1 MVVTPKAITF
11 ANVADSSMLPYSCE
25 YNYVGDASEIV
36 QATVE
41 QRVNNEVRIFATTT
55 DSLLLVFQAKIA

>member
-25 YNYVGDASEIV
+25 YNYLTDGSEIV
-36 QATVE
+36 SATVE
-41 QRVNNEVRIFATTT
+41 QKLNNEVKIFATTS
-55 DSLLLVFQAKIA
+55 D